1 MPIPST
7 PSYRIKPSRTNIHH
21 PISNNLSRQLRLRGS
36 KSNKSSLLALEQQ
49 SEVTGKTVYNESSVS
64 PTRNNEKES
73 KEYKEKSKTKKATNK
88 QSKLFLRHKTSDPS
102 SEENTKHKHS
112 EKKHISNQK
121 ESLEKVPEPCRSCGR
136 NDLPE
141 RLHTHH
147 SIVDSSV
154 KKEVS
159 KIPIRLDSP
168 PKRIETLEEQQV
180 ISIAR
185 VKTSPSKRSR
195 KYSAVNKAYLSSNTH
210 TVAEEPRDSKAK
222 GETNIL
228 NVAGSVGSRMRNWMS
243 PKQKRKNRKPKVK
256 RSLSLEI
263 KDLFMGFVNNNGT
276 SSSTNVGT
284 ETKQKTSVDSIS
296 SLVKNEDGD
305 TQAIPKRSTS
315 FTSLIPSHIRLH
327 TSRRNKSRAVSATSL
342 TTIKLVELTSSTTDE
357 DENTECSV
365 TNVSPALQNIKV
377 SNRQESIEKSA
388 DDESSIM
395 SNLTI
400 TNINE
405 TRNGKTTPFTE
416 EEGVDDNANNIA
428 NKAHTRKDNSPSP
441 EKERVKGLRYSRKER
456 KRWKHFGDEKE
467 QVN

>member
-1 MPIPST
+1 M
-7 PSYRIKPSRTNIHH
+7 
-21 PISNNLSRQLRLRGS
+21 RLRGS
-36 KSNKSSLLALEQQ
+36 KSNKSSLLSIEQQ
-49 SEVTGKTVYNESSVS
+49 SEVNGKPNESSTS
-64 PTRNNEKES
+64 PTRNEGKQY
-73 KEYKEKSKTKKATNK
+73 KEYKENLQAKKSTNK
-88 QSKLFLRHKTSDPS
+88 RSKIFLRHKNSDPS
-102 SEENTKHKHS
+102 SEENTRNKYN
-112 EKKHISNQK
+112 EKKDSSNHK

-147 SIVDSSV
+147 SIVDTTV

-185 VKTSPSKRSR
+185 VKTSPTKRSR

-210 TVAEEPRDSKAK
+210 VVEEEPRLSKSK
-222 GETNIL
+222 GDTNIL

-263 KDLFMGFVNNNGT
+263 KDLFMGFVHNNGT
-276 SSSTNVGT
+276 SNSSNPGT
-284 ETKQKTSVDSIS
+284 DSKQK
-296 SLVKNEDGD
+296 NREDRSPSPLKAEGD
-305 TQAIPKRSTS
+305 DTEAIPKRSTS

-365 TNVSPALQNIKV
+365 TNISPTRKSIKV

-388 DDESSIM
+388 DEESSLM
-395 SNLTI
+395 SNI
-400 TNINE
+400 TMTNKDDR
-405 TRNGKTTPFTE
+405 RNDRTTPCTE
-416 EEGVDDNANNIA
+416 EEGLDDNANNIVDELRT
-428 NKAHTRKDNSPSP
+428 KKDQSPSP
-441 EKERVKGLRYSRKER
+441 DKERGKGLRYSRRER
-456 KRWKHFGDEKE
+456 KRWKQFKDNNERVRSIFTE
-467 QVN
+467 MEIEFLNLLQSCVA